1 MFGIG
6 EYVVYGN
13 NGVCKITDIGPLY
26 PAGDDE
32 ETIDYYTMVP
42 CYIKDS
48 EVSTPVN
55 NTRVV
60 IRAIMTK
67 DEATR
72 FVEGFEK
79 VDLLVVDEE
88 KKRELIYKQTLL
100 SCDPYKIAGMLRG
113 IGKRI
118 VARKAEGKKVTSSDA
133 KYYRMAEDSLYGELA
148 ISLGIEKDDVKRL
161 VEKDELI

>member
-32 ETIDYYTMVP
+32 ETMDYYTMVP

-48 EVSTPVN
+48 EVCTPVDN
-55 NTRVV
+55 NRVV

-67 DEATR
+67 DEASHLI
-72 FVEGFEK
+72 EDIEDI
-79 VDLLVVDEE
+79 DLLVVEEE

-113 IGKRI
+113 IGQRI
-118 VARKAEGKKVTSSDA
+118 VERKAEGKKVTSSDA
-133 KYYRMAEDSLYGELA
+133 KYYRLAEDSLYGELA
-148 ISLGIEKDDVKRL
+148 ISLGIEKDDVKKL
-161 VEKDELI
+161 VEKEEE